1 MKLYIRVG
9 YIGAFIDLY
18 NGSGFLQSVVEN
30 ETGIRWGYDTDHQEG
45 IERLLKSRGINFV
58 FG

>member
-9 YIGAFIDLY
+9 YIGAFTDLY
-18 NGSGFLQSVVEN
+18 NGSEFLQSVVEN
-30 ETGIRWGYDTDHQEG
+30 ETGIRWWYDTDHQEG
-45 IERLLKSRGINFV
+45 IEKLLKSRGINFV